1 MPVCDLCLTVPF
13 TALPRLPQERRGLT
27 TVADSAESI
36 QVMFQ
41 AGDEITSPDAE
52 LPDQIGFPFHEDLE
66 ALALSARSCPV
77 CNVAQTGVQGWIDRW
92 EDAAKNSKS
101 FIEFSLQR
109 EPIPTGQQLWLTACD
124 DGEQGFF
131 LWAKNPATPKYL
143 YLLAAVRFYA
153 EASIDIRETPQ
164 TFIDAVTIARRLG
177 LRYLWIDSLCICQ
190 DDASDWARESSRMVD
205 VYSNAHIVI
214 AANRSDDCNGGI
226 FHSRTA
232 RPKTVFKLPGGADYV
247 HAMLLFQ
254 SDQRV
259 AFTATEFPGEPL
271 TRRGWALQERVLAK
285 RIIHY
290 NARQIY
296 FECDQGI
303 FAEDGSHKK
312 ERHCRLNDRLA
323 PSLEI
328 STGNSSDS
336 LPDYEADLR
345 LWDALV
351 WGYGRRK
358 LSKPTDRLPAISGLA
373 RLFHKRFGGQYVAG
387 IWSKAMME
395 GLAWQGLG
403 ERAPASQDEYIGPSW
418 SWASYAGIGAMGPNP
433 GWVDIADILDWH
445 VDLKHE
451 ANPFGEVEDAWVR
464 IRGPA
469 IQLRHSTLES
479 NEHEARLGRAEIR
492 PLPRVC
498 TPYSESENGTIMKTD
513 HADVTGTSEWK
524 EWPIEVLLLGG
535 YKGERGQESDSADG
549 DADKA
554 MSSLYGLVIRSAGD
568 EQTGKMQRTGWMFLD
583 GKEGSKIREDEKNW
597 KTVTL
602 V

>member
-1 MPVCDLCLTVPF
+1 MEARRAGIDL
-13 TALPRLPQERRGLT
+13 
-27 TVADSAESI
+27 
-36 QVMFQ
+36 
-41 AGDEITSPDAE
+41 
-52 LPDQIGFPFHEDLE
+52 
-66 ALALSARSCPV
+66 
-77 CNVAQTGVQGWIDRW
+77 
-92 EDAAKNSKS
+92 
-101 FIEFSLQR
+101 
-109 EPIPTGQQLWLTACD
+109 
-124 DGEQGFF
+124 
-131 LWAKNPATPKYL
+131 
-143 YLLAAVRFYA
+143 
-153 EASIDIRETPQ
+153 RETPQ
-164 TFIDAVTIARRLG
+164 TFIDAVNIARRLG

-190 DDASDWARESSRMVD
+190 DDANDWARESSRMVD
-205 VYSNAHIVI
+205 VYSNAHVVI

-226 FHSRTA
+226 FHSRMA
-232 RPKTVFKLPGGADYV
+232 RPETTFKLPGGADHV
-247 HAMLLFQ
+247 QAMLLFQ

-259 AFTATEFPGEPL
+259 AFTATEFLGEPL

-285 RIIHY
+285 RVIHY
-290 NARQIY
+290 NTRQVY

-312 ERHCRLNDRLA
+312 ERYCRLNDRLA

-328 STGNSSDS
+328 PTGNSSAS

-345 LWDALV
+345 IWDALV

-403 ERAPASQDEYIGPSW
+403 ERAPASQDQYIGPSW

-479 NEHEARLGRAEIR
+479 NEHEARLGRAEMR

-513 HADVTGTSEWK
+513 HADVTTTSEWK

-535 YKGERGQESDSADG
+535 YKEERGQESDSADD

-554 MSSLYGLVIRSAGD
+554 MSSLYGLVIRGAGD
-568 EQTGKMQRTGWMFLD
+568 KQTGKMQRIGWMFLD